1 MGLRGFPGYGTF
13 SAKTGTV
20 LGKLGH
26 TKTHH
31 PNLGHSLSELK
42 FNLQHSLSEA
52 IYSIVFTNTQ
62 YALDMPEFRSG
73 STTHYLYDLLSVNL
87 SDV

>member
-1 MGLRGFPGYGTF
+1 MGLSVLKPGQSWANWDT
-13 SAKTGTV
+13 
-20 LGKLGH
+20 LKLI
-26 TKTHH
+26 T
-31 PNLGHSLSELK
+31 NLEHSLSELK
-42 FNLQHSLSEA
+42 FNLQHSLREA

>member
-1 MGLRGFPGYGTF
+1 MGLSVLKPGQSWANWDT
-13 SAKTGTV
+13 
-20 LGKLGH
+20 LKLI
-26 TKTHH
+26 T
-31 PNLGHSLSELK
+31 NLEHSLSELK
-42 FNLQHSLSEA
+42 FNLQHSLREA

-62 YALDMPEFRSG
+62 CALDMPEFRSG